1 MIDQTMVNDF
11 APFKGV
17 MTKIKGK
24 YDPAYEVY
32 LGLYQQL
39 KGSDGRPDLYKTFPS
54 DFFDLIV
61 VDECHRG
68 SAAEDSSWREVLSY
82 FGSATQ
88 VGLTATP
95 KNEKT
100 IQNYEYFGEP
110 VYTYSLKQGIEDGF
124 LAPYRVLR
132 VGLDK
137 DIEDIIVKKG
147 TLNTDGDEVDDGYLA
162 VHQVFQHIAVD
173 GDADGGDGQTEEEH
187 ARHLYQTGL
196 AEIVCDKRR
205 ADKEKGIERQAHQQ
219 VEPEHGVIVARR
231 GRFQVD
237 EPLGESASLNG
248 SRDGGEEGE
257 HTHDAI
263 FGRREQPAEHNAED
277 DIQHLHA
284 TIVDDTP

>member
-24 YDPAYEVY
+24 YDPAYEIY

-110 VYTYSLKQGIEDGF
+110 VYTYSLKQG
-124 LAPYRVLR
+124 
-132 VGLDK
+132 
-137 DIEDIIVKKG
+137 
-147 TLNTDGDEVDDGYLA
+147 N
-162 VHQVFQHIAVD
+162 
-173 GDADGGDGQTEEEH
+173 
-187 ARHLYQTGL
+187 
-196 AEIVCDKRR
+196 
-205 ADKEKGIERQAHQQ
+205 
-219 VEPEHGVIVARR
+219 
-231 GRFQVD
+231 
-237 EPLGESASLNG
+237 
-248 SRDGGEEGE
+248 
-257 HTHDAI
+257 
-263 FGRREQPAEHNAED
+263 
-277 DIQHLHA
+277 
-284 TIVDDTP
+284 